1 MGGACSCGKHCLRHV
16 QEKWQREGWCAPVG
30 VAMCEV
36 WAARSARAAKRGGSS
51 GGGQGL
57 GLGSSWPDL
66 PPELVALVF
75 AGLRLR
81 DLRRGALPADCTAV
95 AFPTRRVRVGKV
107 CSASLSDGVACLPS
121 PKQVE
126 ARSRSGNAE

>member
-1 MGGACSCGKHCLRHV
+1 MLGGGVLRAGCGGTCSCGNHCLRHM

-36 WAARSARAAKRGGSS
+36 WAARSARAAKRGSS
-51 GGGQGL
+51 GSGDQGL

-75 AGLRLR
+75 AGLRPR
-81 DLRRGALPADCTAV
+81 DLRRGALPAHYTAV
-95 AFPTRRVRVGKV
+95 AFPLV
-107 CSASLSDGVACLPS
+107 CPASSFAGLPAC
-121 PKQVE
+121 Q
-126 ARSRSGNAE
+126 ARSR